1 MTRLAPPDR
10 TDVLAML
17 ATFAER
23 SPGAVQDTLGS
34 LELTWLIAEF
44 EQRFDIE
51 LELSDERFETIRTVD
66 DATEV
71 LRAAVLAAGPAGPG
85 PAHSEA
91 AGPKA
96 SDPGAPDPAAP
107 ADARPA
113 GAARP

>member
-71 LRAAVLAAGPAGPG
+71 LRAAVLAAGPAGSG

-91 AGPKA
+91 AGRKA
-96 SDPGAPDPAAP
+96 SGSGATGPGATAEAP
-107 ADARPA
+107 PA

>member
-17 ATFAER
+17 ATFGER

-71 LRAAVLAAGPAGPG
+71 LRAAVLAAGPG
-85 PAHSEA
+85 PAHGEA
-91 AGPKA
+91 AE
-96 SDPGAPDPAAP
+96 PGATGPGAT